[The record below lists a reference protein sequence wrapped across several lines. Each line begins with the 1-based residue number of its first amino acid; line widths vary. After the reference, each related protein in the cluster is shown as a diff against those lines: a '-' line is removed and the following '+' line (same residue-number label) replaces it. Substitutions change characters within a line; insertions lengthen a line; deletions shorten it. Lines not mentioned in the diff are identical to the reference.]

1 MDAPFRVTDATLDV
15 IEVLLTGQPDLYGLK
30 IAKEIGRPSGSVVP
44 ILMRLED
51 CGWVSSKWED
61 SSSES
66 RGPRR
71 RFYKLDPNCVTGAR
85 SLVTSRRRSKSSG
98 VDIARPG
105 VAGGC

>member
-1 MDAPFRVTDATLDV
+1 MDVPFRVTDATLDV

-51 CGWVSSKWED
+51 CGWVTSKWED
-61 SSSES
+61 SGSES

-71 RFYKLDPNCVTGAR
+71 RFYELDPNCDAGAR
-85 SLVTSRRRSKSSG
+85 RLVASRNRPKTHG
-98 VDIARPG
+98 IGIARPG
-105 VAGGC
+105 LAGGR